1 MAIDSVAVA
10 GKVLRIL
17 RYSGI
22 FIGCCCYFFITFT
35 IALLD
40 AQASTGEVAG

>member
-10 GKVLRIL
+10 GKVLGIL

-22 FIGCCCYFFITFT
+22 FIGCCCYFFITIT
-35 IALLD
+35 IAFSE